1 MPRLPGALL
10 ITFLCTASCTAAP
23 PAAGLRVVASFY
35 TLAHFAEQVGGDR
48 IRVVSVAPTGAQPHG
63 WEPSPRAVKEAVSAD
78 IFLYQGAGLDPW
90 AEDVAPDVASRGG
103 VVVEMTKHF
112 DLLGDND
119 VPGHPAHV
127 HGPGPGDPHI
137 WLDPLL
143 AVKEVEII
151 AAAFGRRDPGNASYY
166 QRNADSYVTRLRA
179 LHERFVQG
187 LKDCAV
193 NEIIVTHDAFSYLG
207 RRYGVT
213 VHGIAG
219 VSPEKEPSPRRL
231 QALVRRARDRDLR
244 NIFVEPSVSPR
255 LAETLAREAG
265 LSVLMLD
272 PVASGADPRTGG
284 RGTYINR
291 MEHNLE
297 QLKTGLQ
304 CGRR

>member
-1 MPRLPGALL
+1 MPLQGKTHRVGRNFAIVCLMTYRGETGRNGRFFRRVPRLPGALL

-127 HGPGPGDPHI
+127 HGPGPG
-137 WLDPLL
+137 
-143 AVKEVEII
+143 
-151 AAAFGRRDPGNASYY
+151 
-166 QRNADSYVTRLRA
+166 
-179 LHERFVQG
+179 
-187 LKDCAV
+187 
-193 NEIIVTHDAFSYLG
+193 
-207 RRYGVT
+207 
-213 VHGIAG
+213 AG
-219 VSPEKEPSPRRL
+219 P
-231 QALVRRARDRDLR
+231 
-244 NIFVEPSVSPR
+244 
-255 LAETLAREAG
+255 
-265 LSVLMLD
+265 
-272 PVASGADPRTGG
+272 
-284 RGTYINR
+284 
-291 MEHNLE
+291 
-297 QLKTGLQ
+297 
-304 CGRR
+304 